1 MAHYG
6 PSSENHVLYRDWG
19 TNRRGHVNQIFSED
33 RINQALQMPHRSGF
47 DIPTDPLLECT
58 LGRLLVRGKI
68 TLEEFNAA
76 VKWRSAHMAYLAS
89 ILDPDG
95 MSDDDCENAAAR
107 YKQGTRILMNEG
119 RRVFHAAC
127 AIATYDEPNG
137 IGDLE
142 YTTAAAKIGF
152 AALARKF

>member
-1 MAHYG
+1 
-6 PSSENHVLYRDWG
+6 
-19 TNRRGHVNQIFSED
+19 VNQIAWNSIDDEN
-33 RINQALQMPHRSGF
+33 RRNQAKQMPHRRGF
-47 DIPTDPLLECT
+47 DVQTDPLLECT
-58 LGRLLVRGKI
+58 LGRLFVRGKF

-95 MSDDDCENAAAR
+95 MSDEDCENAASR